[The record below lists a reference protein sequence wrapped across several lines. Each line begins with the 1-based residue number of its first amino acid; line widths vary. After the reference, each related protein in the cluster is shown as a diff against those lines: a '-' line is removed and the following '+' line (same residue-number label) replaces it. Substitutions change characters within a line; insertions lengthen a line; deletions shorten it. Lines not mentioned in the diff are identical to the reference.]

1 LAASDYLV
9 ETGLRTRY

>member
-1 LAASDYLV
+1 LAALDYLF